1 MKNTTNDIGKR
12 IKAVRTEKKMTQNE
26 LCGTE
31 ITRNHLSLI
40 ESGKSL
46 PSIGTLCYIAERLD
60 IPVGYFFSGDK
71 ESEAKFANLFAADEA
86 KQSFNSRDFLKCI
99 QICEK
104 IPFSLRSDEISYIL
118 ARSHLAYALLSADK
132 FEISTA
138 LSHLKLADEAAR
150 ESCYLSADFLSAIKY
165 YDLLFRNLTRGE
177 IPLLLTDI
185 HEASSYVPAELVL
198 YMKMLLNDKF
208 DFSDAVFTSA
218 RHRQHASAVKAKRLG
233 DYESAFSILS
243 ELSEFSSLPYYM
255 RYHVYNDLELCA
267 DRTGAF
273 RVAYTAA
280 KKKLELM
287 NM

>member
-1 MKNTTNDIGKR
+1 MKNSTNDIGKR

-60 IPVGYFFSGDK
+60 IPVGFFFSDDK

-86 KQSFNSRDFLKCI
+86 KQAFNSRDYLKCI
-99 QICEK
+99 NICET
-104 IPFSLRSDEISYIL
+104 IPASLRSDEMCYML
-118 ARSHLAYALLSADK
+118 ARSHLAYALISADK
-132 FEISTA
+132 LEISSA
-138 LSHLKLADEAAR
+138 ISHLKLADESSR
-150 ESCYLSADFLSAIKY
+150 QTCYLSSDFYSAVKY
-165 YDLLFRNLTRGE
+165 YDMLLRSLTRGD

-185 HEASSYVPAELVL
+185 HEASSYVPSELII
-198 YMKMLLNDKF
+198 YMKMLLNEKF
-208 DFSDAVFTSA
+208 DFADAVFTSS
-218 RHRQHASAVKAKRLG
+218 RHRQHASAINAKRKG
-233 DYESAFSILS
+233 DYENAFATLN
-243 ELSEFSSLPYYM
+243 ELAQLSSLPYYM

-267 DRTGAF
+267 DRIGAF
-273 RVAYTAA
+273 KTAYIAA